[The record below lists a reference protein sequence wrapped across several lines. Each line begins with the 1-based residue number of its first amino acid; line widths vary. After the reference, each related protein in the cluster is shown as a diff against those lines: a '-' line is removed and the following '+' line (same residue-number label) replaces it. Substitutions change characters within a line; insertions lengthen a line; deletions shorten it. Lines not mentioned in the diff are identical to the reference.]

1 MTTKGQ
7 RSPQWCLFGRLTIR
21 VPAAHGQLGRI
32 YLDRLRILDTPWF
45 GIYLHRMV
53 GPDWS
58 PHNHDH
64 PWPFVS
70 FVLRGGYIENV
81 SIDTHHFEIHMNRYV
96 RWFNAKR
103 ATDKHRIVWIE
114 REPTWTL
121 VLRGKRVREWGFWT
135 GEGEE
140 QFVPFREY
148 EDRYGR

>member
-1 MTTKGQ
+1 MTTQGQ
-7 RSPQWCLFGRLTIR
+7 RSPRWRIFGRLTIR
-21 VPAAHGQLGRI
+21 VPGPNGRI

-70 FVLRGGYIENV
+70 FVLRGEYVEMAGNV
-81 SIDTHHFEIHMNRYV
+81 ARRV
-96 RWFNAKR
+96 RWFNVKR
-103 ATDKHRIVWIE
+103 AIDQHRIVWI

-135 GEGEE
+135 ESGWI
-140 QFVPFREY
+140 QFEEY
-148 EDRYGR
+148 EARYGR